1 MKLWTTPITCAN
13 LTILNCPVRT
23 VIHSETVQTKINPE
37 ALATVKNVTQVQ
49 NQHWVV
55 TVVAV
60 AWVILE
66 NLAATPVPVTCYLAK
81 TLAL

>member
-1 MKLWTTPITCAN
+1 M
-13 LTILNCPVRT
+13 
-23 VIHSETVQTKINPE
+23 QTKINPE

-55 TVVAV
+55 TVVAT

-81 TLAL
+81 TLALRAARSSCKYGVNNLCPASLRSGQN